1 MPCHARPYYTIWYDT
16 IPYYTTLHYTTHQRI
31 ILLQWNVS
39 LPSPI
44 SWEYPKVIIRDRIP
58 NHIKSPL
65 NDAFPNSRGDKLIL
79 RTLQGTN
86 INISHLGKR
95 KIIFKTAG
103 GEMLV
108 SWEGNS
114 FAWTLRRVRTAHSQ
128 WFDQGFG
135 WRQLPSLS
143 LPLIKMNSEDR
154 PTRWECRQSGTK
166 GLWNDQLCDFVKQ
179 KHQKKTK

>member
-1 MPCHARPYYTIWYDT
+1 MPFQT
-16 IPYYTTLHYTTHQRI
+16 QE
-31 ILLQWNVS
+31 V
-39 LPSPI
+39 
-44 SWEYPKVIIRDRIP
+44 
-58 NHIKSPL
+58 
-65 NDAFPNSRGDKLIL
+65 
-79 RTLQGTN
+79 TN
-86 INISHLGKR
+86 WFKR

-108 SWEGNS
+108 SWEGNA

-179 KHQKKTK
+179 KHQKKQKKGKITHLSFTLITFTTANKKTTAQCYMISRYFEHFILLLHMF